1 MRPIKFLGKRTDR
14 DEFVIGEAVGLGGN
28 SIGCWVSSYGNW
40 ELRWY
45 PVEPESIAQ
54 FVGRDKD
61 GREVYEGDTL
71 VDADGNKHVARLESV
86 TQNPDTAE
94 FHLWTCPSKLKLT
107 EAQS

>member
-1 MRPIKFLGKRTDR
+1 MRKIKFLGKRTDR
-14 DEFVIGEAVGLGGN
+14 DEFIIGEAVGLGGN

-61 GREVYEGDTL
+61 GREVYEGDVL
-71 VDADGNKHVARLESV
+71 LDELE
-86 TQNPDTAE
+86 QEYTAE
-94 FHLWTCPSKLKLT
+94 IYDRPEKIRSLKLK
-107 EAQS
+107 EAQP

>member
-1 MRPIKFLGKRTDR
+1 MRKIKFLGKRTDR
-14 DEFVIGEAVGLGGN
+14 DEFIIGEAVGLGGN

-61 GREVYEGDTL
+61 GREVYEGDVL
-71 VDADGNKHVARLESV
+71 VDELE
-86 TQNPDTAE
+86 QEYTAE
-94 FHLWTCPSKLKLT
+94 IYDRPEKIRSLKLK

>member
-1 MRPIKFLGKRTDR
+1 MNRTIKFR
-14 DEFVIGEAVGLGGN
+14 
-28 SIGCWVSSYGNW
+28 
-40 ELRWY
+40 
-45 PVEPESIAQ
+45 
-54 FVGRDKD
+54 GRDLAGKMRFGHYAITGGRPYIIEEHVWCEVYPDSVVQLVGYDAD

>member
-28 SIGCWVSSYGNW
+28 SIGCWVSSYGNL

-61 GREVYEGDTL
+61 GREVYEGDIL
-71 VDADGNKHVARLESV
+71 VDELE
-86 TQNPDTAE
+86 QEYTAE
-94 FHLWTCPSKLKLT
+94 IYDRPEKIHALKLK
-107 EAQS
+107 EATI